1 MNPLTPET
9 VRAIT
14 IRQPWAT
21 AIARGTKRVE
31 NRTKPWTW
39 RGLLLI
45 HTAKAVDRPAL
56 HDPMVATA
64 VHGHDL
70 KTGAVIAVARLTG
83 CHPDC
88 HTTPDGPC
96 SPWAQPGLHHLVL
109 TDVQALSL
117 PVPCIG
123 ALGPWRPP
131 QTVLDQIRLQL
142 PGLTPGTGN

>member
-1 MNPLTPET
+1 MSLTPET

-21 AIARGTKRVE
+21 AIAHGTKRVE
-31 NRTKPWTW
+31 NRSKHWTW

-56 HDPMVATA
+56 HDPLVATA
-64 VHGHDL
+64 IRGHDL
-70 KTGAVIAVARLTG
+70 ETGAVIAVARLAD

-88 HTTPDGPC
+88 HDSADGPC
-96 SPWAQPGLHHLVL
+96 SPWAQRDAHHLVL
-109 TDVQALSL
+109 AEVQALTL
-117 PVPCIG
+117 PLPCIG

-131 QTVLDQIRLQL
+131 QSVLDQVLLQL
-142 PGLTPGTGN
+142 PDLRA